1 MVAREAAHDV
11 MLVRK
16 FYAETAREALL
27 LVRQALGEE
36 ALILSNRK
44 VGRGV
49 EILAT
54 SSGEVQSVTMSA
66 LRPADLQRSGG
77 ARPTPAQ
84 AQPQP
89 PFTASLRAAGSR
101 EGRPDPRFAR
111 PARTPERPAAPAP
124 AAAPAA
130 ASGATAAAKPAAGEA
145 SYAARYDEWL
155 FKAPPADGEEA
166 DASVRLSAAALQA
179 SAHARVAQVDSA
191 PRAATPPA
199 PAEAAA
205 STRVPASSAVTS
217 PSTYATGAG
226 APMSYD
232 LVHEVRLLRS
242 LVEGQLAAFAW
253 SDLKR
258 RDAARSEAMR
268 RMLGAGFSGPLA
280 RAFIDELPEGL
291 DVQRALRLLKTR
303 LQQRLRVAPA
313 GAGLVD
319 AGGILALV
327 GPTGV
332 GKTTTVAKLA
342 AECTL
347 KHGPAKL
354 ALVTTDTYRIG
365 AVDQLRIYGKIL
377 GVPVYAI
384 RNEGDLRT
392 TLEDLRNRHLV
403 LIDTVGMSQRDRR
416 LADQVALLSGATRR
430 VQRVLLV
437 SAVSHLNVIED
448 VVRAYRGPDLAG
460 CILTKIDEALN
471 LGTALDGLIRHD
483 LTLHYVTNGQRVPED
498 LHRPNPLYLVERA
511 FRETPQPMDESEL
524 PYTLA
529 AGQN

>member
-1 MVAREAAHDV
+1 
-11 MLVRK
+11 
-16 FYAETAREALL
+16 
-27 LVRQALGEE
+27 
-36 ALILSNRK
+36 
-44 VGRGV
+44 
-49 EILAT
+49 
-54 SSGEVQSVTMSA
+54 
-66 LRPADLQRSGG
+66 
-77 ARPTPAQ
+77 
-84 AQPQP
+84 
-89 PFTASLRAAGSR
+89 
-101 EGRPDPRFAR
+101 
-111 PARTPERPAAPAP
+111 
-124 AAAPAA
+124 
-130 ASGATAAAKPAAGEA
+130 
-145 SYAARYDEWL
+145 
-155 FKAPPADGEEA
+155 
-166 DASVRLSAAALQA
+166 
-179 SAHARVAQVDSA
+179 
-191 PRAATPPA
+191 
-199 PAEAAA
+199 
-205 STRVPASSAVTS
+205 
-217 PSTYATGAG
+217 
-226 APMSYD
+226 MSYD
-232 LVHEVRLLRS
+232 LVHELRLLRS

-253 SDLKR
+253 NDLKR

-268 RMLGAGFSGPLA
+268 RMLGAGFGAALSRGLV
-280 RAFIDELPEGL
+280 DELPEGL
-291 DVQRALRLLKTR
+291 DAARALRLIKTR

-347 KHGPAKL
+347 KHGAAKL

-384 RNEGDLRT
+384 RNEGDLRS

-416 LADQVALLSGATRR
+416 LADQVALLSGSTRR

-471 LGTALDGLIRHD
+471 LGTALDALIRHD

-511 FRETPQPMDESEL
+511 FRDSPQPMDESDL

>member
-1 MVAREAAHDV
+1 

-16 FYAETAREALL
+16 FYAETPREALR
-27 LVRQALGEE
+27 LVREALGEE

-44 VGRGV
+44 LGRGV

-54 SSGEVQSVTMSA
+54 SPGEVQSVTLSA
-66 LRPADLQRSGG
+66 LRPTDLRERT
-77 ARPTPAQ
+77 ARESAGTPRPAPARTATPPTV
-84 AQPQP
+84 
-89 PFTASLRAAGSR
+89 
-101 EGRPDPRFAR
+101 RPDPRFAR
-111 PARTPERPAAPAP
+111 PAPVPPLSQPAPAAPAAS
-124 AAAPAA
+124 AAR
-130 ASGATAAAKPAAGEA
+130 GG

-155 FKAPPADGEEA
+155 FRAPAASAQDGDDGA
-166 DASVRLSAAALQA
+166 QVRLSPAAAQLVARERVAAVPPDRADAGLHPPTPATA
-179 SAHARVAQVDSA
+179 SAQG
-191 PRAATPPA
+191 PRAVQAGA
-199 PAEAAA
+199 PVA
-205 STRVPASSAVTS
+205 STATAAL
-217 PSTYATGAG
+217 TYATGSATP
-226 APMSYD
+226 ASYD
-232 LVHEVRLLRS
+232 LVHELRLLRS

-253 SDLKR
+253 NDLKR
-258 RDAARSEAMR
+258 RDSARSEAMR
-268 RMLGAGFSGPLA
+268 RMLGVGFGGALA
-280 RAFIDELPEGL
+280 RAMVDELPEGL
-291 DVQRALRLLKTR
+291 DATRALRLVKTR

-347 KHGPAKL
+347 KHGAAKL

-365 AVDQLRIYGKIL
+365 AVDQLRIYGRIL

-384 RNEGDLRT
+384 RNEADLRS
-392 TLEDLRNRHLV
+392 TLEDLRSRHLV

-416 LADQVALLSGATRR
+416 LADQVALLSGSTRR

-460 CILTKIDEALN
+460 CILTKIDEALA
-471 LGTALDGLIRHD
+471 LGTALDAMIRHD
-483 LTLHYVTNGQRVPED
+483 LPLHYVTNGQRVPED

-511 FRETPQPMDESEL
+511 FRDSPQPMDEGEL